1 MGNQGSESPAR
12 RVEQV
17 ELPVAVQ
24 SHDQPDGVPLH
35 RVLAAAKA
43 ASPSV
48 AGLAVRAGTLMVVH
62 DGVPT
67 APEQKRLRALLGDP
81 QKLNELR
88 EPSPPAVPATAG
100 DLEGILLDQ
109 ATPDA
114 EWIKAFRRYAA
125 ERLIPP
131 RKDG

>member
-1 MGNQGSESPAR
+1 MGRQGLESPAR

-24 SHDQPDGVPLH
+24 TRDQPDGVPLH
-35 RVLAAAKA
+35 RILAAAKA

-48 AGLAVRAGTLMVVH
+48 AGLAVRGRTLMVVH

-81 QKLNELR
+81 QKLSGLR
-88 EPSPPAVPATAG
+88 EPSPPTTPAA

-114 EWIKAFRRYAA
+114 EWIKAFRRYAV

-131 RKDG
+131 REEG